1 MYRHVIAL
9 LVLLLC
15 PQGALAADAPTRVI
29 VLGVEH
35 AAQLVA
41 RADQPGALAAF
52 AKSLAPDAICIERA
66 PEQFARG
73 DHYEFTYEIQ
83 GVLLPLALE
92 TGADI
97 CPFDWMPPVE
107 DQKLALGLDLETPPE
122 LRPQSGFRGF
132 LSFPEPAILKRDLF
146 DADRAETTEPMRR
159 WAGTAAPRADRD
171 FPRRLYLYRTFMQA
185 QRIRAAAGRR
195 PGGTVLVV
203 VGQFHKPDIEAILR
217 DDPAIVLV
225 QPSSLPRPTP
235 DEVERATTQVHRA
248 AILSFNLLGVQG
260 EGGNVDWRWIG
271 EVLDAFEARS
281 PGPEARLYRIRY
293 RQLTGLVAL
302 AETID
307 AYRKLSRDPG
317 ASVMPIWNG
326 VKDPARIDS
335 YFDPFG
341 NLSVAQRAT
350 VELARCLA
358 VKGKG
363 REAADELAR
372 ARAGLADMKV
382 RQLDVYAARFI
393 PVAASSGRAATSPA
407 R

>member
-1 MYRHVIAL
+1 MCRRLIAL
-9 LVLLLC
+9 LGLLFFA
-15 PQGALAADAPTRVI
+15 QRVAAEAPTRVI

-41 RADQPGALAAF
+41 KGDQPGALAAF
-52 AKSLAPDAICIERA
+52 ATALAPDAICIERA

-83 GVLLPLALE
+83 GILLPLAAE
-92 TGADI
+92 TGVDI

-122 LRPQSGFRGF
+122 IRPQSGFRGF
-132 LSFPEPAILKRDLF
+132 LSFPDPAILKRDLF
-146 DADRAETTEPMRR
+146 DADRAETTGQTRR

-185 QRIRAAAGRR
+185 RRIRAAAARH

-217 DDPAIVLV
+217 DDPAIALV
-225 QPSSLPRPTP
+225 QPSSLPRPSP
-235 DEVERATTQVHRA
+235 DEVARATSQAHRA

-260 EGGNVDWRWIG
+260 EGGTVDWPWVG
-271 EVLDAFEARS
+271 AVLDAFEAGS

-293 RQLTGLVAL
+293 RQLTKAAAL
-302 AETID
+302 AEAIA
-307 AYRKLSRDPG
+307 AYRALARDPG
-317 ASVMPIWNG
+317 ASVMPVWNG
-326 VKDPARIDS
+326 AKDPARIDS

-341 NLSVAQRAT
+341 NLSIAQRAG

-358 VKGKG
+358 ANGK
-363 REAADELAR
+363 RRDAADELAR
-372 ARAGLADMKV
+372 VRADLPDGKA
-382 RQLDVYAARFI
+382 RQLDGYASRLW
-393 PVAASSGRAATSPA
+393 
-407 R
+407 